1 MMEGS
6 GCTCRFLVKLALAC
20 AILAHT
26 GVVQAQDS
34 RAAESDADAKCRK
47 VLVAQEKPTV
57 DPPTTQPSEPP
68 QNPPVTEAKSET
80 DQYTLSHERYE
91 KAVAYSRAG
100 YVVYFVWVSVG
111 LVAAWLFLRLGVAAK
126 IRDFAERETE
136 YRVLQGLIFIPILVV
151 GVEIFELP
159 ALLYWHSLSLRYQQ
173 SVQGWSSWFL
183 DWAKEEALF
192 VGAAMVLGSI
202 LLWLIRRSPRRWWV
216 LFWACAFPIVVFF
229 AFISPWFIDPLFH
242 KYEPLEKTNPE
253 LVSAIEKVTQRAG
266 LSIPRDQMF
275 LMRASDKTNQINAY
289 VAGFGASKRVVVW
302 DNTIRKT
309 SLNETLFIFGHEAGH
324 YVLDHVRNGILFFA
338 IAFLVAMYVSYRGL
352 HFLLGKCAA
361 TWKIYGPQ
369 DLACL
374 AVMLFMFKAFA
385 FVGTPIE
392 SAFSRSQEH
401 NADVFGLEVIHGIVP
416 NSGEVAAHA
425 FQIMGQEDLADPNPP
440 QFIRFWLYSHP
451 PLADRLVFAHSYD
464 PWSKQQSPRY
474 IK

>member
-6 GCTCRFLVKLALAC
+6 GCSRFLVKLAVAC
-20 AILAHT
+20 AILGCAVVAQAH
-26 GVVQAQDS
+26 DS
-34 RAAESDADAKCRK
+34 RAAKSNTDGHCSKI
-47 VLVAQEKPTV
+47 LVAQEKPTV

-68 QNPPVTEAKSET
+68 QNPLVTGAKSET

-100 YVVYFVWVSVG
+100 YAVYFVWVGVG
-111 LVAAWLFLRLGVAAK
+111 LVVAWLFLRLGVAAK
-126 IRDFAERETE
+126 IRDFAERKTE
-136 YRVLQGLIFIPILVV
+136 HRALQGLIFIPSLIV

-173 SVQGWSSWFL
+173 SVQGWSSWFV
-183 DWAKEEALF
+183 DWAKEEAIF
-192 VGAAMVLGSI
+192 VGAATLLGSI

-216 LFWACAFPIVVFF
+216 LFWSCAFPIVVFF
-229 AFISPWFIDPLFH
+229 VFISPWFIDPLFH
-242 KYEPLEKTNPE
+242 EYEPLEKTNPE

-266 LSIPRDQMF
+266 LSIPRDHMF
-275 LMRASDKTNQINAY
+275 LMRASDKTTQINAY
-289 VAGFGASKRVVVW
+289 VTGFGASKRVVVW

-324 YVLDHVRNGILFFA
+324 YVLGHVRNGILVFA

-352 HFLLGKCAA
+352 HFLLATSAA

-374 AVMLFMFKAFA
+374 AVMFLMFKVFA
-385 FVGTPIE
+385 FMGTPVE
-392 SAFSRSQEH
+392 SAFSRTQEH

-425 FQIMGQEDLADPNPP
+425 FQILGQEDLSDPNPP
-440 QFIRFWLYSHP
+440 PFITFWLYSHP